1 MPIVE
6 LQSGAFKLS
15 FVGVEDWIQFVN
27 VNVVPAGQAFGFCV
41 VVEPLPKDEPHVNR
55 T

>member
-1 MPIVE
+1 MPVVKVE
-6 LQSGAFKLS
+6 SGQFTLQFQNL
-15 FVGVEDWIQFVN
+15 EDWIQFVN
-27 VNVVPAGQAFGFCV
+27 LNVVPAGQAFGFRV